1 MTNRIYALVG
11 PHGAG
16 KSTMAF
22 QLKEMGIHYIPVYTT
37 HIFPKTNRT
46 QDKTPELYCSVERET
61 FNRLDLVAQFT
72 HKGDIYGVRKE
83 DILDALEHHHISIMI
98 IESSGIRQLSKFIKK
113 NLSTVYLMADC
124 MSLVKRMLDM
134 GCSNEEIKY
143 HLQYAE
149 NNHEF
154 DNWKI
159 TDYVIKNTGTP
170 VQATDQLLA
179 IMGLTAVVPPDQF
192 TRLTN

>member
-159 TDYVIKNTGTP
+159 TDYVIKIP
-170 VQATDQLLA
+170 AL
-179 IMGLTAVVPPDQF
+179 PSR
-192 TRLTN
+192 RLTSCSPSWA